1 MTLFVSSRRLPLSER
16 SSPST
21 RARAMATSPASL
33 TRRSIKS
40 ARTRSIATLAASA
53 SGGAA
58 AAAGAATAGNGT
70 TGPAATTAS
79 GTGAA
84 GAGTAAVSSH
94 GSGVFTSPFCRRS
107 STKAS
112 RSRSVSRVSNSAGVG
127 LANASPA
134 SRRLSISCVSSPK
147 RIAPAIRA
155 LPLNVC
161 KLRRSACAASTLAGL
176 CRHARSCSPACG
188 KSSAASSRKI
198 GSTCSSTSS

>member
-40 ARTRSIATLAASA
+40 ARTRSIAALAASA
-53 SGGAA
+53 SGAAAVTASASAGGAFTGSGATTVSGAGAVGAGAA
-58 AAAGAATAGNGT
+58 A
-70 TGPAATTAS
+70 S
-79 GTGAA
+79 
-84 GAGTAAVSSH
+84 SSH

-112 RSRSVSRVSNSAGVG
+112 RSRSVSRVSNSSGVD
-127 LANASPA
+127 LASASPA

-155 LPLNVC
+155 LPLSVC